1 MEFVQIKDFM
11 VVVEWQGKAT
21 KCTGDTAVN
30 YEFLGITPECDANF
44 NVNSTTVTNYQRIG
58 IAITYNEVFKVIVEY
73 WKKVEFYF
81 TLKSL

>member
-44 NVNSTTVTNYQRIG
+44 NVNSTTVTNY
-58 IAITYNEVFKVIVEY
+58 
-73 WKKVEFYF
+73 
-81 TLKSL
+81 